1 MYSFC
6 NFEPVYCSMSG
17 SNCCFLTCI
26 WIPQE
31 AGKMVWYS
39 HLLKNFPEFVVIHT
53 VKGFSVV
60 NEAEVGVFLEFPWF
74 IYDPI
79 DVGNLIS
86 GSFAFSKPMLFIW
99 KFSVQVLLKPIL
111 KCCLGSPKFTS
122 YEITNHD
129 MKHQTGLIYI
139 FLWWLPYTYVH
150 ASFVA
155 QTAKT
160 LPAIQKTQIQS
171 LSWEDPLKKK

>member
-1 MYSFC
+1 
-6 NFEPVYCSMSG
+6 
-17 SNCCFLTCI
+17 
-26 WIPQE
+26 
-31 AGKMVWYS
+31 
-39 HLLKNFPEFVVIHT
+39 
-53 VKGFSVV
+53 
-60 NEAEVGVFLEFPWF
+60 
-74 IYDPI
+74 
-79 DVGNLIS
+79 
-86 GSFAFSKPMLFIW
+86 MLFIW

-139 FLWWLPYTYVH
+139 FLRWLPYTYVH

-171 LSWEDPLKKK
+171 LSWEDPLKKEIATYSSTLALENPMDRGDCLLSGDSHSLWYHKRPDMTEQLALNYTYIHLCMEVRVQNEIFPEWWNRYLEIPGTLKIYRNIN